1 MLAAITFPAIDPVAI
16 QIGPLAI
23 RWYALAYIAG
33 LLAGWQIVL
42 RYLGFPGS
50 PMRRVDVD
58 DFLVWAILGVIV
70 GGRLGYVLVYNLGY
84 FAQHPL
90 EMLYLW
96 RGGMSFHGGLAGVIV
111 ALLVFCRRRNLALLA
126 TADLIASVAPLGLF
140 FGRLANFINGE
151 LWGRV
156 TNAPW
161 GVVFPGAGSL
171 PRHPSQLYEAA
182 LEGIVL
188 FVVVQALYRN
198 PAMRERPGL
207 VTGAFLAGYAAARM
221 FVEQFRQPDVQVGF
235 LAGGATMGQ
244 WLSVPVLMGGLY
256 LLYRARRA
264 D

>member
-1 MLAAITFPAIDPVAI
+1 MLTTSGVVTKLNNNGFYLQNPAEA
-16 QIGPLAI
+16 
-23 RWYALAYIAG
+23 
-33 LLAGWQIVL
+33 
-42 RYLGFPGS
+42 
-50 PMRRVDVD
+50 
-58 DFLVWAILGVIV
+58 
-70 GGRLGYVLVYNLGY
+70 
-84 FAQHPL
+84 
-90 EMLYLW
+90 LYLW
-96 RGGMSFHGGLAGVIV
+96 HGGMSFHGGLVGVIT
-111 ALLVFCRRRNLALLA
+111 ALVLFCRKRKLALLPV
-126 TADLIASVAPLGLF
+126 ADLIASVVPVGLF

-161 GVVFPGAGSL
+161 GVVFPGAGNL

-182 LEGIVL
+182 LEGIAL
-188 FVVVQALYRN
+188 FAVVQVLYRS
-198 PAMRERPGL
+198 PAMRARPGL

-221 FVEQFRQPDVQVGF
+221 FVEQFRQPDVQLGF